1 MSLIKFAISSAFV
14 TGALTAGAFMSG
26 IIIGNITKNKD
37 LINNLKKMSIK
48 KNNAASTKNID
59 K

>member
-1 MSLIKFAISSAFV
+1 MNLIKFAISSAFV
-14 TGALTAGAFMSG
+14 TGALTAGAFMTG
-26 IIIGNITKNKD
+26 IIIGNVTKKKD

-48 KNNAASTKNID
+48 KNDAASTKNID